1 MNSRGECQSLRGRE
15 IDRGERERDT
25 ARTKQR
31 ERERRQGGGR
41 IRGFHT
47 VTLDS
52 IQKSTQ
58 KSPMDRGQYTPAYAS
73 LRPPPPY
80 HSLSLSIAFSG
91 WHSLRQRQTFHPR
104 LQPASRKL
112 PMLCQSRVR
121 KQLLLSVQRLSLPP
135 LSGEPNRCAKLLHR
149 NALVCGWVWGCGV
162 AFGLQR
168 VLRRC

>member
-1 MNSRGECQSLRGRE
+1 MNRRGECQSLRGRE

-47 VTLDS
+47 VTLDG

-73 LRPPPPY
+73 LRPPPPS
-80 HSLSLSIAFSG
+80 HSHTLSLSIAFSG
-91 WHSLRQRQTFHPR
+91 WHSLRQRPTFHPR
-104 LQPASRKL
+104 LQPATRTL

-121 KQLLLSVQRLSLPP
+121 EQLLLLVQRLSLPSP
-135 LSGEPNRCAKLLHR
+135 LR
-149 NALVCGWVWGCGV
+149 
-162 AFGLQR
+162 
-168 VLRRC
+168 

>member
-73 LRPPPPY
+73 LRPPPPS
-80 HSLSLSIAFSG
+80 HSLSLS
-91 WHSLRQRQTFHPR
+91 L
-104 LQPASRKL
+104 L
-112 PMLCQSRVR
+112 PSRVGTHYDR
-121 KQLLLSVQRLSLPP
+121 GKRFTRASSPLAANSRCFARAEFENSFSFKLKYYPSLP
-135 LSGEPNRCAKLLHR
+135 LSGEPNRCTKLLQR
-149 NALVCGWVWGCGV
+149 NALV
-162 AFGLQR
+162 
-168 VLRRC
+168 